1 VAHFDVHFF
10 LKPWTSDER
19 RRISLRAAFNATTG
33 AASTENATQ
42 AAVHGAAASTAA
54 FLAPPPSALLPAAA
68 DVLVLDPDSI
78 VPSQGA
84 HWVPASDWAAVYRGA
99 THTGL
104 LGAWSGISYMI
115 GTFDGS
121 VTFAELMV
129 SVDKLGALAA
139 GRQSRTEEGDVPQP
153 AGPKDALLKVRDA
166 TLRTPRGATLSRACM
181 HALAAHPARLRM
193 HESARA

>member
-1 VAHFDVHFF
+1 VAHFDIHFF

-33 AASTENATQ
+33 AASADTAAQ
-42 AAVHGAAASTAA
+42 AVVRGAAASTAA
-54 FLAPPPSALLPAAA
+54 FLAPPPSALLPA
-68 DVLVLDPDSI
+68 DGLLVLDPDSI

-84 HWVPASDWAAVYRGA
+84 HWVPASDWAAVCRGA

-104 LGAWSGISYMI
+104 LGAWSGVSYMI

-153 AGPKDALLKVRDA
+153 AGPKEALQKV
-166 TLRTPRGATLSRACM
+166 
-181 HALAAHPARLRM
+181 
-193 HESARA
+193 